1 MTAPAHILR
10 YMFWVFEC
18 ASNSMLCLQI
28 ITWRDIFFFLSYY
41 KAQLSLIRFKT
52 SNKNQNLNS
61 IKCFGNFIFTAKSN
75 S

>member
-18 ASNSMLCLQI
+18 APNSMLVYKLLLGELFI
-28 ITWRDIFFFLSYY
+28 FLSYY
-41 KAQLSLIRFKT
+41 KAQLSLIRLKT
-52 SNKNQNLNS
+52 SKKNQNLNS